1 MMPFRCAAAVLL
13 GLMLAVGSSQT
24 PSIAAGPQAS
34 GSGVIRSVGSGAA
47 FIVELNE
54 GQPLVF
60 AYLDYATDPPRV
72 LAMANPDSID
82 CLGEFFGGQ
91 TMRLTGEGSDSVSP
105 DEVITMQ
112 LFLVDGG
119 EADLDQV
126 SLKVSR
132 QDGTVVYFAGLMPLE
147 SGSLTVSC
155 PL

>member
-1 MMPFRCAAAVLL
+1 M
-13 GLMLAVGSSQT
+13 
-24 PSIAAGPQAS
+24 GP
-34 GSGVIRSVGSGAA
+34 GAA

-54 GQPLVF
+54 GQPVVF

-91 TMRLTGEGSDSVSP
+91 TMRLTGEGSDSISP
-105 DEVITMQ
+105 DEVVTLQ

-119 EADLDQV
+119 EAALDQV

-155 PL
+155 SL

>member
-1 MMPFRCAAAVLL
+1 VILFRRAAAVLL
-13 GLMLAVGSSQT
+13 GLILALGIRQET
-24 PSIAAGPQAS
+24 SIAAGPEAN

-72 LAMANPDSID
+72 LAMANPDRID

-105 DEVITMQ
+105 DEVVTLQ

-119 EADLDQV
+119 EAGLDQV

>member
-1 MMPFRCAAAVLL
+1 MMLFRCMAAALTSLILAL
-13 GLMLAVGSSQT
+13 GISQE
-24 PSIAAGPQAS
+24 PSMAAGPQAS

-47 FIVELNE
+47 FILELNE

-72 LAMANPDSID
+72 LAMANPDNID

-91 TMRLTGEGSDSVSP
+91 TMRLTGEGSDTVSP
-105 DEVITMQ
+105 DEVVTIQ

-119 EADLDQV
+119 EAGLDQV